1 MNEKSSTRVCLIN
14 TPELLSVFGKV
25 QKFIPPTAP
34 PLGLLYIAAVLERED
49 FPVGIIDSYAEHYDV
64 ATTVKEALKFNPDM
78 VGITAVTPTFGN
90 AIMIAKALKEAN
102 PDVTIAMGGPH
113 ITPTGALIL
122 QKHKYV
128 DICVKHEG
136 EYAFLELAQKKPLKD
151 ILGIFYRS
159 GEGHIVTNPDRPLL
173 ENLDELPYP
182 ARHLIDL
189 SKYHHVLFSS
199 YGEPL
204 TEMTTSRGCPYKCSF
219 CASKITN
226 GTRVRFRSIENVIGE
241 VDELIS
247 HYGIKV
253 IEFRDDTLTLNPPR
267 FKRLCAELKKRDISF
282 IGNGKVNVI
291 ARFPEMVEQAK
302 DAGCKL
308 LEFGCESGDQ
318 KILDSFLKA
327 QTVEDIRQSF
337 KIVNNV
343 GLDTLAFF
351 ILGSPL
357 ETRETVRK
365 TVELAKE
372 INPTFVE
379 FFLLN
384 PHPGTQSEEE
394 AKAVGMMTNVNWEE
408 INTPQ
413 WFNPSIHHPIFSE
426 EELKSMLSRA
436 YREFYF
442 RPGYFM
448 KLLLKMN
455 SFKKVQRYTN
465 LARAMIHIA

>member
-1 MNEKSSTRVCLIN
+1 MDEKGTRVCLIN
-14 TPELLSVFGKV
+14 TPELLSVYGKV

-34 PLGLLYIAAVLERED
+34 PLGLLYIAAVLERES
-49 FPVGIIDSYAEHYDV
+49 FPVRIIDSYAEHYDV
-64 ATTVKEALKFNPDM
+64 STTVKEALKFNPDI

-90 AIMIAKALKEAN
+90 AIMIAKALKKAN

-122 QKHKYV
+122 QNHKCV

-136 EYAFLELAQKKPLKD
+136 EYAFLELTQKKPLKD
-151 ILGIFYRS
+151 ILGIFYRNDA
-159 GEGHIVTNPDRPLL
+159 GTVITNPDRPLL
-173 ENLDELPYP
+173 ENLDELPFP

-189 SKYHHVLFSS
+189 SKYHHVLYSS

-226 GTRVRFRSIENVIGE
+226 GSRVRFRSVENVIEE
-241 VDELIS
+241 VDELINN
-247 HYGIKV
+247 YGIKV

-267 FKRLCAELKKRDISF
+267 FKRLCEELKKRDVDF
-282 IGNGKVNVI
+282 IGNAKVNMV
-291 ARFPEMVEQAK
+291 ARFPEMAQQAK

-308 LEFGCESGDQ
+308 FLFGCESGDQ
-318 KILDSFLKA
+318 KILDSFLKS
-327 QTVEDIRQSF
+327 QTVEDIKQAF
-337 KIVNNV
+337 KIVNHV
-343 GLDTLAFF
+343 GLDTLACF

-357 ETRETVRK
+357 ETRETARK
-365 TVELAKE
+365 TIDLSKE
-372 INPTFVE
+372 ISPTFVE
-379 FFLLN
+379 YFLLN
-384 PHPGTQSEEE
+384 PHPGTESEEE
-394 AKAVGMMTNVNWEE
+394 AKRVGMMTNVNWEE
-408 INTPQ
+408 VSAPQ
-413 WFNPSIHHPIFSE
+413 WFNPTIHHPIFSE
-426 EELKSMLSRA
+426 EELKSMLSSA

-455 SFKKVQRYTN
+455 SFKKIQRYTN
-465 LARAMIHIA
+465 LARAMIHIV